1 MAKIKLTP
9 QQTIDFEKL
18 VEMETPDWVTKEI
31 YDTLLSEW
39 DTYKFDKI
47 TFRNYVM
54 DIFLVAPHDMQDN
67 PKWKFVSFRTKPS
80 ILFER
85 YKKGLI
91 VSSPATGQDPKT
103 VTPSNIES
111 ASRHAGRQWGDNEGS
126 EWLAYG
132 AFNLIFYPNGEMV
145 LEPVDIEHRIVGLFG
160 FLMGIIPIKSD
171 EVLYF
176 DSSLLIDGKIVVND
190 LTLSEIVEKANLNLK
205 NPNGQK
211 ITQDAIINRFD
222 RGLFN
227 VTILPMYSEDMCHKY
242 YREYN
247 SNDVKSLAQLL
258 HAKSEDS
265 NIRIK
270 KFSSLKNERFKASD
284 DALHPFYSLLFNND
298 DKVKLET
305 FMISHLIYQFILN
318 GNELIPS
325 SDGKISDKYVSLHG
339 YEDSYCDDMENK
351 LINNLNFLYELFKY
365 KIDKVKN
372 VSRQQI
378 MQLLKLSDYLESEG
392 LFISDKEVFIDK
404 FLEFLGEHIERIE
417 DDGSKTKLELG
428 YSMRGSSLD
437 DHKKGHTY
445 IKKHFLSGGN
455 DTLKY
460 SDVIISTLGIVKVAK
475 VLPRIFDQYII
486 TDSAKKHKNLDIDG
500 KELTEKPVGGHIIS
514 DFELMKLTD
523 EQRDE
528 IALQEFG
535 TKFIHKKNCRAM
547 SSYHNLRMSVLR
559 LSEYVEIIN
568 EKDEVIKAAIKK
580 KRESYL
586 ND

>member
-1 MAKIKLTP
+1 
-9 QQTIDFEKL
+9 
-18 VEMETPDWVTKEI
+18 
-31 YDTLLSEW
+31 
-39 DTYKFDKI
+39 
-47 TFRNYVM
+47 
-54 DIFLVAPHDMQDN
+54 
-67 PKWKFVSFRTKPS
+67 
-80 ILFER
+80 
-85 YKKGLI
+85 
-91 VSSPATGQDPKT
+91 
-103 VTPSNIES
+103 
-111 ASRHAGRQWGDNEGS
+111 
-126 EWLAYG
+126 
-132 AFNLIFYPNGEMV
+132 
-145 LEPVDIEHRIVGLFG
+145 
-160 FLMGIIPIKSD
+160 
-171 EVLYF
+171 
-176 DSSLLIDGKIVVND
+176 LIDGKIVVND

-284 DALHPFYSLLFNND
+284 DTLHPFYSLLFNND

-318 GNELIPS
+318 SNELVPS

-339 YEDSYCDDMENK
+339 YEDSYCDNMESK

-445 IKKHFLSGGN
+445 IKKYFLSGGD

-460 SDVIISTLGIVKVAK
+460 SDVIISTLGVVKVAK

-559 LSEYVEIIN
+559 LSEYMEIIN
-568 EKDEVIKAAIKK
+568 EKDEVIKEAIKK

-586 ND
+586 KD

>member
-1 MAKIKLTP
+1 
-9 QQTIDFEKL
+9 
-18 VEMETPDWVTKEI
+18 
-31 YDTLLSEW
+31 
-39 DTYKFDKI
+39 
-47 TFRNYVM
+47 
-54 DIFLVAPHDMQDN
+54 
-67 PKWKFVSFRTKPS
+67 
-80 ILFER
+80 
-85 YKKGLI
+85 
-91 VSSPATGQDPKT
+91 
-103 VTPSNIES
+103 
-111 ASRHAGRQWGDNEGS
+111 
-126 EWLAYG
+126 
-132 AFNLIFYPNGEMV
+132 
-145 LEPVDIEHRIVGLFG
+145 
-160 FLMGIIPIKSD
+160 
-171 EVLYF
+171 
-176 DSSLLIDGKIVVND
+176 VND

-270 KFSSLKNERFKASD
+270 KFSSLKNERFKASN

-428 YSMRGSSLD
+428 
-437 DHKKGHTY
+437 
-445 IKKHFLSGGN
+445 
-455 DTLKY
+455 
-460 SDVIISTLGIVKVAK
+460 
-475 VLPRIFDQYII
+475 
-486 TDSAKKHKNLDIDG
+486 
-500 KELTEKPVGGHIIS
+500 
-514 DFELMKLTD
+514 
-523 EQRDE
+523 
-528 IALQEFG
+528 
-535 TKFIHKKNCRAM
+535 
-547 SSYHNLRMSVLR
+547 
-559 LSEYVEIIN
+559 
-568 EKDEVIKAAIKK
+568 
-580 KRESYL
+580 
-586 ND
+586 